1 VGLVSPTAPKADSFR
16 ERDTLITAYAYAAG
30 AAVAGA
36 AVALGVA
43 LIAYGWNEVSWV
55 LSTPGPQGT
64 LRALGTTGL
73 IVLIALPLT
82 FVVGIFAAASAND
95 RNIGGIASK
104 ALRESIE
111 WSSGTPP
118 VVVGVAVFFCAIA
131 VHSQNAL
138 LMAAL
143 ALIVLNVPNATAR
156 LALAFEVV
164 PRHAREA
171 AAAVGA
177 SPAASFF
184 GLVLPSSVWGIAASL
199 FAVAAQMVGET
210 TAIAIA
216 ISTSNGSQ
224 PLSVQIWHF
233 ASNRSLAG
241 AEAAACIVLVAV
253 IIVFLV
259 LSRACLRRGVESI
272 PALA

>member
-1 VGLVSPTAPKADSFR
+1 MGLTSPTAPKADSFR
-16 ERDTLITAYAYAAG
+16 DRDTLVSSYAYAAG
-30 AAVAGA
+30 AAVAAA

-43 LIAYGWNEVSWV
+43 LIAYGWNEVTWV
-55 LSTPGPQGT
+55 LSTPGPQGA

-73 IVLIALPLT
+73 IVGIALPLT
-82 FVVGIFAAASAND
+82 FVAGIFAAASAND
-95 RNIGGIASK
+95 PSIGGIASK

-118 VVVGVAVFFCAIA
+118 VVVGVAIFFCAIA
-131 VHSQNAL
+131 LHSQNAL
-138 LMAAL
+138 LMAAF

-156 LALAFEVV
+156 LALAFGAVS
-164 PRHAREA
+164 PQAREA

-177 SPAASFF
+177 SSAASFF
-184 GLVLPSSVWGIAASL
+184 GLVLPSSVWGVAAAV
-199 FAVAAQMVGET
+199 FAVTAQMLGET

-241 AEAAACIVLVAV
+241 AEAAACVVLVAV
-253 IIVFLV
+253 IIVFLA
-259 LSRACLRRGVESI
+259 LSRACLRRGVEAVASS
-272 PALA
+272 P